1 MNFNLIFF
9 FIQKKK
15 IMWSLRGCYVVSKE
29 KPEWVYDVTV
39 TEETGGEIICT
50 VGFTKNQKEGGL
62 FWGNTTMNNKYWRD
76 TDKLKE
82 FAKEY
87 AISQHVI

>member
-1 MNFNLIFF
+1 
-9 FIQKKK
+9 
-15 IMWSLRGCYVVSKE
+15 MWSLKGCYVVSKE

-39 TEETGGEIICT
+39 TEEKTGGEIICT

-62 FWGNTTMNNKYWRD
+62 FWGNTAMAMKYMRE

-87 AISQHVI
+87 AISQHVV